1 MKLKPVTCATEINF
15 IIQDWKT
22 TNIQKNET
30 RLGLIRYLFKRR
42 PVTID
47 PLTQEEIER
56 LKKIEKK

>member
-22 TNIQKNET
+22 TNIPKTET

-42 PVTID
+42 PAMID
-47 PLTQEEIER
+47 PLTKEEMER
-56 LKKIEKK
+56 LKKISTK

>member
-15 IIQDWKT
+15 IVQDWKT

-47 PLTQEEIER
+47 PLTKEEIER
-56 LKKIEKK
+56 LKKIGKK